1 MNDTTF
7 QGTGM
12 VIKVPVIVGKPQKQ
26 TNADRIRSMT
36 DAELAELFTGYYS
49 DGPKFWCPAQP
60 DIGEGECAKADDCRE
75 CFLNWLK
82 QEAEK

>member
-26 TNADRIRSMT
+26 TNADRIRSMSDEELLGFLYW
-36 DAELAELFTGYYS
+36 DA
-49 DGPKFWCPAQP
+49 DGSGKTQKEWL
-60 DIGEGECAKADDCRE
+60 D
-75 CFLNWLK
+75 WLK
-82 QEAEK
+82 QEAK